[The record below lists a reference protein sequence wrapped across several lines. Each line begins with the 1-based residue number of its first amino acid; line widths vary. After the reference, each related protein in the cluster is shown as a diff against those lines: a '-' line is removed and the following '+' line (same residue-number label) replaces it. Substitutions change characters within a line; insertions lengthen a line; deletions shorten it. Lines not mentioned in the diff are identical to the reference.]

1 MNATPHTDPPL
12 EQLREARATASVERA
27 STSRFCGEFMTKIKK
42 AKHTKKDVKNEG
54 CSQDLVENKGRKYT
68 NSHKANIFMKINTL
82 SEMPIC

>member
-1 MNATPHTDPPL
+1 MI
-12 EQLREARATASVERA
+12 
-27 STSRFCGEFMTKIKK
+27 KIKK